1 MEILQQSNTTT
12 DGTEQTILDSSEP
25 GLHVL
30 QINLANLA
38 GGATPDIIRLK
49 AYVKTSSGGSY
60 ALACDPV
67 DLVGAVSTGI
77 YQFGPFDSAYGC
89 KTTIQRMQGTDRNY
103 VHVVMNRDPHIY
115 IAEVEYNTDAT
126 DSQDEYTVAFYRNG
140 VQLAASAITSPTITV
155 TQRDATVLINAR
167 TLTQVTAKNFY
178 KYNATA
184 TSGGGS
190 TNERQSAGECAAP
203 QVAATIDGTAR
214 SSIPIR
220 FIVRDR

>member
-1 MEILQQSNTTT
+1 MEILQASNTTT

-25 GLHVL
+25 GLHEL
-30 QINLANLA
+30 QINLANLG
-38 GGATPDIIRLK
+38 GGATPDIVRLK
-49 AYVKTSSGGSY
+49 AYTKTSSGGSY
-60 ALACDPV
+60 ALVSPEI
-67 DLVGAVSTGI
+67 DLQGGLATGI
-77 YQFGPFDSAYGC
+77 FTMGPFTSAYGC
-89 KTTIQRMQGTDRNY
+89 KWTITRLQGTDRNY
-103 VHVVMNRDPHIY
+103 VHVVVNRDPHIY
-115 IAEVEYNTDAT
+115 IAEVEYNVDAT

-140 VQLAASAITSPTITV
+140 VQLAAASITSPTITV

-184 TSGGGS
+184 TSGAGS